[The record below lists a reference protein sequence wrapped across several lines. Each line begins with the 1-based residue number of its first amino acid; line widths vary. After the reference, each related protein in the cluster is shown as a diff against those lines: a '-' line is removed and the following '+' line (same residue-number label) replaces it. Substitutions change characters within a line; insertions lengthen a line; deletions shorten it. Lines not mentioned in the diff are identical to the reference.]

1 MKLGVIMDENTRIA
15 IIGII
20 ISERKDAAKKV
31 NDILSNYG
39 DIIVGR
45 MGLPYKDRG
54 ISVLS
59 IIVDGSNDQIGAISG
74 KLGNISGVK
83 AKVVAVS

>member
-1 MKLGVIMDENTRIA
+1 MEANTRIA

-31 NDILSNYG
+31 NEILSNYG

>member
-1 MKLGVIMDENTRIA
+1 MEANTRIA